1 MKRITR
7 KKVVRFLFLVQ
18 NWYAK
23 GESVSFFGASYC
35 VCFPSHPLSASWSD
49 KSQLKKRIFVS
60 FAPYLYRARCFFI
73 TNLEVVLWVNIK
85 KTSKMPAASRLCS
98 IWPPATPVSLS
109 EKQTMNTAPKHT
121 AALWLRRARICFTGS
136 RRISEE
142 EVRWITW
149 RIPVFYSF
157 NYGGKYLLLPIDSL
171 LDPIDLR

>member
-1 MKRITR
+1 MLRG
-7 KKVVRFLFLVQ
+7 KVYHFSGQAIAF
-18 NWYAK
+18 
-23 GESVSFFGASYC
+23 VS
-35 VCFPSHPLSASWSD
+35 PPHPLSASWSD

-85 KTSKMPAASRLCS
+85 RTSKMPAASRLCS